1 MINFEPFL
9 NIIFLISSKFPLL
22 VTHLYIVFI
31 RIVNC
36 SQAQQLNSLLDA
48 QEMNQNVGVNMNG
61 PPMGGNNGGGGGNNA
76 NGRNNK
82 NFDGPN
88 NRNFP
93 NNMGN
98 QVCFFHWC
106 VSHELQTAIQFLI
119 KKPFVAA
126 SCRL

>member
-1 MINFEPFL
+1 MI
-9 NIIFLISSKFPLL
+9 
-22 VTHLYIVFI
+22 FI
-31 RIVNC
+31 RIMNNY

-48 QEMNQNVGVNMNG
+48 QEMNQNVGNANMNG
-61 PPMGGNNGGGGGNNA
+61 PPMGGNNGGGGNNA

-98 QVCFFHWC
+98 QVCFFHQ
-106 VSHELQTAIQFLI
+106 VFTI
-119 KKPFVAA
+119 
-126 SCRL
+126 